1 MYPSNWLIPKTF
13 YPYFTFMK
21 IFKRI
26 LLGLFILILGFL
38 IYNMQSSFRTSRKG
52 IDKYFAKLGS
62 EVQQKSIPYGSDS
75 LFWVET
81 GPKNP
86 SADLPV
92 ILFVHGAPG
101 SANNFFT
108 YQADADLQKKAILV
122 SIDRPGYG
130 FSNYGHS
137 EISIQKQAEAV
148 KAVMDQYPRRRFILV
163 GHSYGGP
170 IIAKAAYLY
179 PDSIRSLLMLA
190 PVNHPDHEPMFWVS
204 YWAKWPAT
212 RWTVSRGF
220 RVSADEKFSHAA
232 ELDKMREDW
241 KQLKV
246 AVTHLHGTK
255 DMLAPMPN
263 IDFSRQEI
271 PKEHLNMVVM
281 EGTGHLIPF
290 TLPEVTKKYLLAAL
304 AEP

>member
-1 MYPSNWLIPKTF
+1 
-13 YPYFTFMK
+13 MK

-26 LLGLFILILGFL
+26 LLGLFILILGFVV
-38 IYNMQSSFRTSRKG
+38 YNMQSSFRTSRKG
-52 IDKYFAKLGS
+52 IDKYFAKRGCL
-62 EVQQKSIPYGSDS
+62 VRQKSIPHGNDS

-81 GPKNP
+81 GPENP
-86 SADLPV
+86 APGLPV

-101 SANNFFT
+101 SANNFFP

-122 SIDRPGYG
+122 SMDRPGYG
-130 FSNYGHS
+130 YSNYGRS
-137 EISIQKQAEAV
+137 EVSIEKQAKAV
-148 KAVMDQYPRRRFILV
+148 KAVMDQYPGRRFILV

-179 PDSIRSLLMLA
+179 PDSIRSILMLA

-212 RWTVSRGF
+212 RWTVSRAY

-232 ELDKMREDW
+232 ELGKMREDW
-241 KQLKV
+241 SLLKV
-246 AVTHLHGTK
+246 PVTHLHGTK

-271 PKEHLNMVVM
+271 PKSQLNMVVM

-304 AEP
+304 SEP